1 MRIAQVAPLYESVPP
16 KLYGGTERV
25 VSYLTEELV
34 RRGHEVT
41 LYASGDSETSAR
53 LVPCARSGLRLDPNV
68 RDPLALHFAML
79 ERVARDA
86 REYDIVHYHTDYLS
100 FAFSRRHRTP
110 HVTTLHGRLDLPELA
125 PIYREF
131 KDVPLV
137 SISHAQR
144 RPLPWAN
151 WKATV
156 YHGLPLDCACI
167 QAVPGDYL
175 VFLGRLSPEKR
186 PDRAIE
192 IARLTGR
199 PLKIM
204 GKVDA
209 ADRAYYHSTIR
220 PLLKK
225 ADVEF
230 LGEGGDRDKFPV
242 LAQALALL
250 FPIDWPEPFG
260 LVQIEAMAVG
270 TPVIAFPSGSVPEVI
285 DPEVTGFIVYSVE
298 EAAQMVERAASLDRA
313 RIRRTFEERFS
324 VQRMVNDYEDLY
336 ETITAGVERVPRR
349 VAPMQAARVQE
360 SLPATALG
368 DRITVWRGDSR
379 TGSATQGSATQG
391 SATQGS
397 ATQGSATQ
405 DRGR

>member
-34 RRGHEVT
+34 RRGHDVT

-53 LVPCARSGLRLDPNV
+53 LIPCSAAGLRLDPSV
-68 RDPLALHFAML
+68 KDPLALHVAML

-86 REYDIVHYHTDYLS
+86 LEYDIIHYHTDYLS
-100 FAFSRRHRTP
+100 FPLSRRHGTP
-110 HVTTLHGRLDLPELA
+110 HVTTLHGRLDLPELV

-137 SISHAQR
+137 SISHSQR
-144 RPLPWAN
+144 KPLPWAN
-151 WKATV
+151 WKATI
-156 YHGLPLDCACI
+156 YHGLPRDCACLSPT
-167 QAVPGDYL
+167 AGDYL

-192 IARLTGR
+192 IASRAGL
-199 PLKIM
+199 PLRIM

-209 ADRAYYHSTIR
+209 ADRAYYRAVIR

-225 ADVEF
+225 GADVEF
-230 LGEGGDRDKFPV
+230 VGEGGDAEKFPV
-242 LAQALALL
+242 LAGALALL

-270 TPVIAFPSGSVPEVI
+270 TPVIAFPHGSVPEVI
-285 DPEVTGFIVYSVE
+285 DHEVTGFIVHSVE
-298 EAAQMVERAASLDRA
+298 EAVQMVDRCASLDRA
-313 RIRRTFEERFS
+313 QIRRVFEERFS
-324 VQRMVNDYEDLY
+324 VERMVDEYEELY
-336 ETITAGVERVPRR
+336 EALLEGREFRHELKVFSRRTGRWVETP
-349 VAPMQAARVQE
+349 AA
-360 SLPATALG
+360 ATAASTPGPRAASAPSAEKTGVLAP
-368 DRITVWRGDSR
+368 TPASR
-379 TGSATQGSATQG
+379 S
-391 SATQGS
+391 
-397 ATQGSATQ
+397 
-405 DRGR
+405 R